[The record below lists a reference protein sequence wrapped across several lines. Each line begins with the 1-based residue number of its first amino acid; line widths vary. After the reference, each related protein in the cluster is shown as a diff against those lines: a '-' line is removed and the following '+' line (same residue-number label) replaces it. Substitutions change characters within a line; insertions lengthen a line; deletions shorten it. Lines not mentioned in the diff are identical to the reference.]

1 MKQYLIGFD
10 IGTLSSK
17 SVLTDLDG
25 NIISK
30 FQSEHAI
37 EVNMPDGRKKAWRC
51 GGTNSKLRFNSSC
64 Q

>member
-25 NIISK
+25 NIISN
-30 FQSEHAI
+30 SR
-37 EVNMPDGRKKAWRC
+37 VNMLLK
-51 GGTNSKLRFNSSC
+51 
-64 Q
+64 